1 MIVTGLESDLY
12 YIDNPILINITDLD
26 VNVNYLTI
34 DLFNIN
40 DPLNV
45 IAINELRI
53 YPDTNLL
60 IKDFDFSEVIKA
72 NFARPHHPTT
82 ILPNDSVIG
91 TNYVRFN
98 ININQ
103 IRNNGTRGVQYT
115 ANKTFLRG
123 GKDTQELNV
132 TASVGDVLKESAKI
146 LVWDGL
152 PVSKYYINA
161 DKKIAFT
168 NVIPEAEI
176 QQMKTIGC
184 DPFYVRFLNSQGG
197 YSVWYFPVW
206 DQDKK
211 TKSVGFIER
220 QRPLDSFSLGFESTH
235 IVKAESKL
243 RREHFETAEALIDS
257 KEVHVYNR
265 YGNTWAKI
273 ELKDGNFNRNTYED
287 VTDFNVSF
295 NANLSKDGRLIW

>member
-12 YIDNPILINITDLD
+12 YIDNPILINITDLEF
-26 VNVNYLTI
+26 NVTYFTI
-34 DLFNIN
+34 GLFNIN

-45 IAINELRI
+45 IAINELPI
-53 YPDTNLL
+53 YPYTNLL

-82 ILPNDSVIG
+82 TLPNDSVIG
-91 TNYVRFN
+91 TNYVRFT
-98 ININQ
+98 IDIKQ
-103 IRNNGTRGVQYT
+103 RINGTIVGQYT

-161 DKKIAFT
+161 DKKIAVT
-168 NVIPEAEI
+168 NVITEAEI
-176 QQMKTIGC
+176 QQMKTVGC
-184 DPFYVRFLNSQGG
+184 DPFYVRFLNSKGG
-197 YSVWYFPVW
+197 YSFWYFPVW
-206 DQDKK
+206 DKDKK

-265 YGNTWAKI
+265 YGNSWAKI

-295 NANLSKDGRLIW
+295 NANLSKDARLIW